1 MQMQTLCRIL
11 FIFIRPFQLFC
22 IYLPKEKETAAT
34 PAAVTNSLKN
44 LIMDYTN
51 IIGEK
56 IKSLRTTKEISID
69 ELAESTGL
77 SVEQIRRIEDDIDIP
92 SLAPLIKIA
101 RALGVRLG
109 TFLDDQTNEDGP
121 VVCRKGDADDTI
133 SFSNNASDAR
143 QHMHYHSLSKAKSDR
158 HMDPFII
165 DIDENGET
173 QFSLSAHEGEE
184 FIMVLKGKLE
194 VEYGKKKYVLEEGD
208 TIYYDSIVPHHVHAY
223 EGKAARILA
232 VVYTPIEL

>member
-1 MQMQTLCRIL
+1 MESDTFRL
-11 FIFIRPFQLFC
+11 QLTDQK
-22 IYLPKEKETAAT
+22 YT
-34 PAAVTNSLKN
+34 
-44 LIMDYTN
+44 IMDYTN

-56 IKSLRTTKEISID
+56 IKSLRTTKEITID

-77 SVEQIRRIEDDIDIP
+77 TAEQINRIEDNVDIP

-109 TFLDDQTNEDGP
+109 TFLDDQANEDGP

-184 FIMVLKGKLE
+184 FIMVLQGKLE
-194 VEYGKKKYVLEEGD
+194 VEYGKNKYVLSEGD